1 MTEVTAKLRYIRMSP
16 RKTRLVAAVVRGLS
30 VSQAEAQLQV
40 LRVKAAPVILKL
52 IRSAVASAEHNFKLQ
67 PDNLYIKSISI
78 DGGPVLKRYK
88 PRAFG
93 RASSIRKPTSHINIV
108 LAEIE
113 VTSSKVKK
121 QETSD
126 KDVKSDKS
134 GTKKVDIKDK
144 AVKQLF
150 KPNKNGKGK
159 QTKVS
164 KQLSADKSLKRSRQ
178 KK

>member
-30 VSQAEAQLQV
+30 VTQAEAQLQI

-52 IRSAVASAEHNFKLQ
+52 MRSAVASAKHNFKLQ

-93 RASSIRKPTSHINIV
+93 RASAIRKPTSHINIV
-108 LAEIE
+108 LAEIKG
-113 VTSSKVKK
+113 TTGKVKK
-121 QETSD
+121 QEIPD

-134 GTKKVDIKDK
+134 NAKKVSMKDK
-144 AVKQLF
+144 AMKQSSRLNKNDKDKSAKEVKQSS
-150 KPNKNGKGK
+150 
-159 QTKVS
+159 V
-164 KQLSADKSLKRSRQ
+164 DKSPKRSRQ